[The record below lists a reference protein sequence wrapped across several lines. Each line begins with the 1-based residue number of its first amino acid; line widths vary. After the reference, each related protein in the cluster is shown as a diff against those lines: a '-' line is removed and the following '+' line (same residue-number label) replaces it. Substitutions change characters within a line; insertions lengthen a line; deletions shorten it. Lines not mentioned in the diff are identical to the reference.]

1 MPVTAEHILWL
12 VAILGIAGL
21 VIFSLFSWIP
31 RLMTTKDF
39 TAYDV
44 HCYYD
49 GSYVHVFATIKNTGN
64 VPIKQIRIELTVGGS
79 TTVNLNLNGGEQGAI
94 NDAKMYK
101 TGLNVGQVIGV
112 KITAVF
118 QDNSQKARLVHVV
131 LEEW

>member
-1 MPVTAEHILWL
+1 MQVTTEHILWL
-12 VAILGIAGL
+12 VAILGVAGL
-21 VIFSLFSWIP
+21 VVFSLFSWIS
-31 RLMTTKDF
+31 RLMATKDF

-44 HCYYD
+44 HAYYD
-49 GSYVHVFATIKNTGN
+49 GRYVHIFATIKNTGN

>member
-1 MPVTAEHILWL
+1 MQVTTEHILW
-12 VAILGIAGL
+12 ILAGLGVAGL
-21 VIFSLFSWIP
+21 VIFSLFGWIP
-31 RLMTTKDF
+31 RFMTTKDF

-64 VPIKQIRIELTVGGS
+64 VPIKQIRVDLTVGGS
-79 TTVNLNLNGGEQGAI
+79 TTVNLNLKDGEQGAI
-94 NDAKMYK
+94 NDVKILK

-112 KITAVF
+112 KLTAIF
-118 QDNSQKARLVHVV
+118 QDNSQKAGLVHVV